1 MPILHSLDSCWKFVK
16 RFRASSKELG
26 RRPDVCSVHD
36 DLEEVFHLIDFVLE
50 AIDTAGKTMQ
60 EKGASIKPA
69 PTATHRRDAASNW
82 PCRAR
87 NPITV
92 SFHRRHK
99 MYNRV
104 KRHTVVGDWFSCQ
117 RRRFEHRATN
127 DCSQRFPS

>member
-1 MPILHSLDSCWKFVK
+1 MAMFRSFDPCWKFVNQ
-16 RFRASSKELG
+16 FWASSKELG

-82 PCRAR
+82 
-87 NPITV
+87 
-92 SFHRRHK
+92 
-99 MYNRV
+99 
-104 KRHTVVGDWFSCQ
+104 
-117 RRRFEHRATN
+117 
-127 DCSQRFPS
+127 